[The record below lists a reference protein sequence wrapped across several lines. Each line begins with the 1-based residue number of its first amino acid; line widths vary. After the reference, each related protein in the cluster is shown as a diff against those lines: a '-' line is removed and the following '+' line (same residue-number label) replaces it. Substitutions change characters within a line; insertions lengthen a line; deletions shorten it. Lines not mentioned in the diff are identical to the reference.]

1 MKHLQKQLLL
11 EQLIYATIWILILGT
26 PLISFLL
33 DDDRPMEG
41 AELWKEVSDTWLI
54 VLPFFL
60 LFLIHNYVLIPQLLL
75 KKYYTRYVVSL
86 VFTIGILFL
95 YLPECIQVLNP
106 HPRFRPQKEFV
117 MQDSAPRVFFPDPLP
132 ASPPGEKMIL
142 PVRPI
147 HPPFLLIHITVAI
160 LLVGF
165 NLTIRFFL
173 KSLHDDEMLKELEH
187 QHLESEL
194 QYLKYQLNPHFF
206 MNTLNNIH
214 ALVDIDAEKA
224 KKTIIEL
231 SKLMRYVLYEANNS
245 QISLEREIQFLENY
259 IALMQL
265 RYTEKLRIQTD
276 FPLIVP
282 RVQIP
287 PLLFISLLENAFKH
301 GVSYREDSYI
311 EVRIAQ
317 VDEGILFACKN
328 SKHACTQD
336 THHGIGIENIKKRL
350 HLLYGT
356 NYTFTITEDEVSY
369 HVLLIIPPLS

>member
-11 EQLIYATIWILILGT
+11 EQIIYATIWMLILGT

-33 DDDRPMEG
+33 DDDRPLEG

-54 VLPFFL
+54 VFPFFL
-60 LFLIHNYVLIPQLLL
+60 LFLIHNYILIPRLLL

-147 HPPFLLIHITVAI
+147 YPPFLLIHITVAI

>member
-1 MKHLQKQLLL
+1 MH
-11 EQLIYATIWILILGT
+11 
-26 PLISFLL
+26 SS
-33 DDDRPMEG
+33 
-41 AELWKEVSDTWLI
+41 AE
-54 VLPFFL
+54 
-60 LFLIHNYVLIPQLLL
+60 
-75 KKYYTRYVVSL
+75 
-86 VFTIGILFL
+86 
-95 YLPECIQVLNP
+95 
-106 HPRFRPQKEFV
+106 
-117 MQDSAPRVFFPDPLP
+117 SAPEIPATERVCHAGLSSSRLLPGP
-132 ASPPGEKMIL
+132 ASGLPSGRKMIL